1 MLCALEMNLESLTSS
16 PPSPI
21 DLNGLK
27 NHINCILIINFIFT
41 IIFQV
46 SFQNFPLL
54 YH

>member
-16 PPSPI
+16 LPSLI
-21 DLNGLK
+21 DLHGLK
-27 NHINCILIINFIFT
+27 NQINCILIIIFLFT

-46 SFQNFPLL
+46 PFQNLHLL